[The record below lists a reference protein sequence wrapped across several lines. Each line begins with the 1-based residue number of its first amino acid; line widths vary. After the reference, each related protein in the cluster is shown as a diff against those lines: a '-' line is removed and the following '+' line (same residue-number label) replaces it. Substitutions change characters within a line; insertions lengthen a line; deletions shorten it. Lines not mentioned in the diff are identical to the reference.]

1 MSLITLRIENK
12 DGYVPLLKGNI
23 FFRALQIKED
33 IAKQAVSGLSGAV
46 CHKSSNSVGS
56 SLGVSAVGLG
66 LANEVYVLLC
76 LHTADPSS
84 AVRPSHC
91 LYNFVQAKQ
100 HHVEQ
105 GHTEPLND
113 YFNHQVDAIWRGLHQ
128 GRRTTVFPN
137 PEIFRELACGSQG
150 AAWRDSQAKAAQLQ
164 HFLSVATKIMTLSP
178 ARPQGPHVPS
188 PQRSPGHR
196 TFL

>member
-1 MSLITLRIENK
+1 MSHCSKGTFFSEPYKLKRTLQSKQSVDYQVLFVTNPAT
-12 DGYVPLLKGNI
+12 VL
-23 FFRALQIKED
+23 ED
-33 IAKQAVSGLSGAV
+33 
-46 CHKSSNSVGS
+46 
-56 SLGVSAVGLG
+56 SLGASAVGLG

-76 LHTADPSS
+76 LHTVDPSS
-84 AVRPSHC
+84 AVRLSHC

-100 HHVEQ
+100 HHIEQ

-128 GRRTTVFPN
+128 GRRTIVFPN

-188 PQRSPGHR
+188 PQHNPGHR